1 MSGEELQ
8 DDGIIEVDNEVI
20 VNDQDSEQFE
30 SEDSGSEDDLAPSD
44 EGQHH
49 KKVEFTPEQQ
59 EVMNREIGKKTF
71 KLREA
76 ERKAKALEQQVNAF
90 NAERAKV
97 AAPVVPPMPDQ
108 FEEGFDQKLAERDRA
123 IAARGQ
129 WDTEQAF
136 YARQHHE
143 AEQRAQQLKQESLH
157 TTVAEYSKRA
167 LKLGVSKEELASAGT
182 AVAGYGINPD
192 LAEAILND
200 DNGPLIT
207 TYLSNNPEALEEV
220 VNRNPAAAAL
230 YIARNIVP
238 KLQPRKTRTTNA
250 PEPAPVLRGNGA
262 PPKDKYHVEGAIFK

>member
-8 DDGIIEVDNEVI
+8 DDGIVEVNDEVI

-76 ERKAKALEQQVNAF
+76 ERNAKALEQELRSIK
-90 NAERAKV
+90 AEREKV
-97 AAPVVPPMPDQ
+97 AAPVIPPMPDQ
-108 FEEGFDQKLAERDRA
+108 FDDGYEQKVAARDQA
-123 IAARGQ
+123 IADHSQ
-129 WDTEQAF
+129 WRTEQAVI
-136 YARQHHE
+136 ARQHHE
-143 AEQRAQQLKQESLH
+143 AEQRLHQQRQESFEKS
-157 TTVAEYSKRA
+157 VEEYEKRS
-167 LKLGVSKEELASAGT
+167 LRLGVSKEELHSAATVIGSC
-182 AVAGYGINPD
+182 GLNRGLID
-192 LAEAILND
+192 AIVQD
-200 DNGPLIT
+200 ENGPLIT
-207 TYLSNNPEALEEV
+207 TYLANNPDAMEEV
-220 VNRNPAAAAL
+220 MSRDPVSAGI
-230 YIARNIVP
+230 YITRNIVP
-238 KLQPRKTRTTNA
+238 KLQPRKTKTTNA